1 MAATGTPTTN
11 IGLRRPQGTD
21 PASVD
26 DINYNS
32 ELIDTKLGAVGST
45 SVQEQINTLNSKLA
59 LSTLTITRTENSF
72 VSATELARCSA
83 YKRAGILC
91 LNFNATLSGASMSDF
106 VEVGVISGWSSP
118 TSPFLVMMP
127 QNGEAK
133 PVVLQVSTSGSIKI
147 YGSQG
152 TAYSFYRG
160 TVSICA
166 NN

>member
-1 MAATGTPTTN
+1 MATTTPN
-11 IGLRRPQGTD
+11 IGLTLPAGTEGWKR
-21 PASVD
+21 SV
-26 DINYNS
+26 INGNFTI
-32 ELIDTKLGAVGST
+32 LDTKMGAVGNT
-45 SVQEQINTLNSKLA
+45 PLQTQINTLSNQLA
-59 LSTLTITRTENSF
+59 LSTLTITRTENSV
-72 VSATELARCSA
+72 VSTTELARCSA

-118 TSPFLVMMP
+118 TSPFLVIMP

-133 PVVLQVSTSGSIKI
+133 PVVLQVSTSGSIRL